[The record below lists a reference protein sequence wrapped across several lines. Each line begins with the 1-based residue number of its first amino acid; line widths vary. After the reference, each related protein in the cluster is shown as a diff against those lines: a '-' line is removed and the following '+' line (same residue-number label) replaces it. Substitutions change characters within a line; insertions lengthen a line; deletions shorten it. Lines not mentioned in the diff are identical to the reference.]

1 MAEEHELISD
11 EVKKTIKETFFN
23 NMKDDVAIEVYTLAG
38 MNDQYNDAVIQL
50 ITTLASLTDKLKV
63 SYHMV
68 GDVHSNKRN
77 VTRSPTILIAP
88 DKYGLRFTGAPVGE
102 EGRSLLLAIMM
113 ASTGKSV
120 LSEPGLK
127 KIAELR
133 DRRHIQVF
141 VSPT

>member
-38 MNDQYNDAVIQL
+38 MNDQYNDAVIRL
-50 ITTLASLTDKLKV
+50 IKTLAGLTDKLKV

-68 GDVHSNKRN
+68 GDDHANKRN

-88 DKYGLRFTGAPVGE
+88 DKYSLRFTGAPVGE